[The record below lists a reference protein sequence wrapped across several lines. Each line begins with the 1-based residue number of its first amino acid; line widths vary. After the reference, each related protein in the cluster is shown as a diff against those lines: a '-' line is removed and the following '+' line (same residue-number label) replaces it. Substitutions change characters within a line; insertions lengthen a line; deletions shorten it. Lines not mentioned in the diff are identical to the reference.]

1 LEEGDKLLKEQFLV
15 KVSKLLALVAV
26 CLLLL
31 FPQSFMGVSQVRMH
45 GFDVV
50 EGVIVAEGH
59 YIDVPFYYQV
69 KTYYCG
75 PAALQMVFDF
85 YGENVSQFEIAD
97 VARTVPY
104 VTYTDELRRAAHF
117 SNMSTSMGSEMAE
130 NITGYTARKLGYAA
144 FEMWGMTLDELMA
157 LIDRDFPI
165 ILLMRWIPGEQYGH
179 YRVAVG
185 YNETHVFLHDPWNNV
200 EWGGDYGGPNL
211 AMNYTFFLDMWDYSG
226 RWGMFV
232 SPWNVTVDMP
242 STVYVGEY
250 FNVVTTISYPCP
262 GPFPTYDYPAYT
274 CNATIILPEGLT
286 LADGEKPT
294 KNLGSLQ
301 AGDIAQASWM
311 VKVERPGNYSVAI
324 EAEGKISGFV
334 GEKPDVGP
342 SYGYQDRIGGYA
354 SSFVI
359 VETAEKIYIEGI
371 RPPEGTPGTKVVVMG
386 GGATPNGTVIALFE
400 HTEIIRVEELNTTF
414 RVLVNETV
422 GWTVADSV
430 GYWVITFA
438 VPEVPPDT
446 YAVYVVDNETLT
458 SDAIKFVV
466 LAVEVQIR
474 IMDVRPRSGPPG
486 TWVYVYGDGATPWG
500 EVRIYFDGMSV
511 ANTTAYEDGGWDA
524 SFSVPDVEP
533 GDYSIM
539 ALDAASNTTDTAMFT
554 VASVQIRIRYVS
566 PSSGSPGTQ
575 VYVSGDGAATGG
587 EVRVY
592 FDGTMVANTTAKD
605 GWWSVYF
612 IVPEVE
618 LGDYTITALDVVS
631 NSRDMAMFT
640 VVLARNVGVKVGDW
654 AKYDVIFH
662 YSTDDPNPP
671 ISPPPTEVV
680 DIEYLLLTIVSVTGM
695 NVTFEATIH
704 LRNGTEVSSV
714 SWLDVSSGQTYYGLT
729 MSTGPLIAANLTAG
743 DKVYLNPYS
752 PTINSTVMCVYAG
765 LEREVNCLILMVNAT
780 GPYGY
785 WMVGE
790 YEICWDRASG
800 ILDELRMNVEYI
812 DIAEGYRTQMLYRV
826 VITETNIWS
835 PLAGLTVNVDVYPK
849 LLNLGSKGKWVI
861 CRVELPEGFRAGDV
875 DVSTIMLNGTVSG
888 EVVHAAKGARYLIVK
903 FDREAVVD
911 LIMSTT
917 GSINKFGTVSL
928 TVTGKL
934 KDGTS
939 FQGTVL
945 IRIVLPKPIEIG
957 RHMTP
962 I

>member
-1 LEEGDKLLKEQFLV
+1 
-15 KVSKLLALVAV
+15 
-26 CLLLL
+26 
-31 FPQSFMGVSQVRMH
+31 MGILQIRMH

-50 EGVIVAEGH
+50 KGIIVAEQH

-85 YGENVSQFEIAD
+85 YGENVSQFEIAE

-144 FEMWGMTLDELMA
+144 FEMWGMTLDELKA

-165 ILLMRWIPGEQYGH
+165 ILLMRWIPGEGYGH

-185 YNETHVFLHDPWNNV
+185 YNETHIFLHDSWNNIK
-200 EWGGDYGGPNL
+200 WGGDYGGPNL

-226 RWGMFV
+226 CWGLFV

-242 STVYVGEY
+242 STVYVGEC
-250 FNVVTTISYPCP
+250 FKLMTTISYPCP
-262 GPFPTYDYPAYT
+262 GPFPTYDYPAST
-274 CNATIILPEGLT
+274 CNVTIILPEGLT

-294 KNLGSLQ
+294 KNFGRFQ
-301 AGDIAQASWM
+301 AGSVIQTSWM
-311 VKVERPGNYSVAI
+311 VKAKHPGNYCVNI
-324 EAEGKISGFV
+324 EAEGKIGGFV
-334 GEKPDVGP
+334 GEKPAVGP
-342 SYGYQDRIGGYA
+342 SYDYQDRIGGYA
-354 SSFVI
+354 SSLI
-359 VETAEKIYIEGI
+359 VVEVPSQIYIRGIDPAEGVA
-371 RPPEGTPGTKVVVMG
+371 GTEVCIFGV
-386 GGATPNGTVIALFE
+386 GATPNGTVVALFE
-400 HTEIIRVEELNTTF
+400 HPKEPVVNISTPVVAE
-414 RVLVNETV
+414 NETV
-422 GWTVADSV
+422 GWTVADSD

-474 IMDVRPRSGPPG
+474 IMDVRPRSGPPA
-486 TWVYVYGDGATPWG
+486 TWVYVYGDGATPRG
-500 EVRIYFDGMSV
+500 DIRIYFDSV
-511 ANTTAYEDGGWDA
+511 SVTDTTAYEDGMWKA
-524 SFSVPDVEP
+524 SFQVPDVKP
-533 GDYSIM
+533 GDYAIM
-539 ALDAASNTTDTAMFT
+539 ALDAASNTTDIAMFT
-554 VASVQIRIRYVS
+554 VTPVQIRIIYVS
-566 PSSGSPGTQ
+566 PSFGSPDTQ
-575 VYVSGDGAATGG
+575 VYVSGDGATTGG

-592 FDGTMVANTTAKD
+592 FDGMMVANTTAKD

-612 IVPEVE
+612 LVPEVE
-618 LGDYTITALDVVS
+618 PGNYMITALDVVS
-631 NSRDMAMFT
+631 NSTDTALFT
-640 VVLARNVGVKVGDW
+640 VAFARNVGVKVGDW
-654 AKYDVIFH
+654 SRYDVVFH

-671 ISPPPTEVV
+671 ISPPPPELSE
-680 DIEYLLLTIVSVTGM
+680 IEYYQLTIVSVAGT
-695 NVTFEATIH
+695 NVTYEATIH
-704 LRNGTEVSSV
+704 YKNGTELSSV
-714 SWLDVSSGQTYYGLT
+714 SWLDVSSGQTHYVMTMPMGL
-729 MSTGPLIAANLTAG
+729 LIAANLTAG

-752 PTINSTVMCVYAG
+752 PTINSTVMGVYAG
-765 LEREVNCLILMVNAT
+765 VQREVNCLILMVNAT

-800 ILDELRMNVEYI
+800 ILDELYANVEYI
-812 DIAEGYRTQMLYRV
+812 DIAEGYKTQMLYRV
-826 VITETNIWS
+826 VITETNIWT
-835 PLAGLTVNVDVYPK
+835 PPAGLTVNVNVYPK
-849 LLNLGSKGKWVI
+849 MLNLGSKGKWVI
-861 CRVELPEGFRAGDV
+861 CRVELPEGFRAKDV

-888 EVVHAAKGARYLIVK
+888 EVVHDARGVRYLIVK
-903 FDREAVVD
+903 FDRKVVMD

-928 TVTGKL
+928 TITGKL

-939 FQGTVL
+939 FQGTGL
-945 IRIVLPKPIEIG
+945 IRIVLPKPIEVGKVRVGIKV
-957 RHMTP
+957 RV
-962 I
+962 